1 MAYPEVEALVG
12 LVGRAHALEI
22 LLEAR
27 VFGAEE
33 ALAKGLVTRVL
44 PDEEVADAAY
54 KTAERIA
61 SGAPLVRP
69 PASSEICHSPAPKA
83 GAAQAERSLCLCG
96 GGR

>member
-61 SGAPLVRP
+61 SGAPLVRLP
-69 PASSEICHSPAPKA
+69 PAPKSA
-83 GAAQAERSLCLCG
+83 TAQPRKPPTQPG
-96 GGR
+96 MRG